1 MGRKRLGKA
10 RSPNVLTQKRAASS
24 GVLLKRLLQE
34 QVRPHWPRLALAS
47 LLMAVVAGATAA
59 NAWIMQPVLDS
70 VFVGK
75 DLRMLYLV
83 AGGVLALA
91 LAKGVATY
99 FQGTIMQGVGL
110 GIVADVQSRLFAHLM
125 RADLAWFHDV
135 SSGKLVSN
143 FLVDANLLREATSR
157 AITGMVKDALSLV
170 ALVGVMFWQNWE
182 LALAAFFIFPL
193 AGAFTRRFGKR
204 MRKASTVA
212 QEQSG
217 TLTAMLGESFQGN
230 RLIKAYG
237 MEERESARAR
247 DAIWARVG
255 STMKLVRIRGVS
267 SAAMEA
273 LGYVAVAAV
282 ILYGGLQVIDGR
294 TTPGTF
300 FSFITALLLA
310 FQPMRSISTLNA
322 ALQEGLA
329 AAVRIFALLDVKPD
343 VVDRPDAAP
352 LALSGGAVAFE
363 SVSFA
368 YKDGTL
374 ALADMSLS
382 VPAGTKAAL
391 VGPSG
396 GGKSTA
402 LNLIPRFFDPTKGR
416 VLIDG
421 QDIGRAT
428 LASVRGAIA
437 LVSQEAT
444 LFDDTVR
451 ANIAYGKP
459 GASDEDIVATAKAAA
474 AHDFIADLPKG
485 YDTMVGESGVKL
497 SGGQRQR
504 IAIARAMLKN
514 ARVLLLDEATS
525 ALDSESERQIQAALE
540 ALARGRTSI
549 VVAHRLST
557 IVDADRIY
565 VIDGG
570 RIVEQGRHG
579 ELIERGGL
587 YARLWALQAADDPG
601 VEATRRA
608 RA

>member
-1 MGRKRLGKA
+1 
-10 RSPNVLTQKRAASS
+10 LTSKNPASS
-24 GVLLKRLLQE
+24 RVLLARLLRE
-34 QVRPHWPRLALAS
+34 QVRPHGARLALAA

-75 DLRMLYLV
+75 DARMLYLV

-99 FQGTIMQGVGL
+99 FQGVLMQGVGL

-157 AITGMVKDALSLV
+157 ALTGLAKDFLTLIALV
-170 ALVGVMFWQNWE
+170 AVMFWQNWE
-182 LALAAFFIFPL
+182 LSLIAFFVFPL
-193 AGAFTRRFGKR
+193 AGAFTRRYGKR

-237 MEERESARAR
+237 MEERESMRARA
-247 DAIWARVG
+247 AILARVG
-255 STMKLVRIRGVS
+255 STMRLVRIRGVS
-267 SAAMEA
+267 SSAMEA

-282 ILYGGLQVIDGR
+282 IFYGGLQVIDGR

-329 AAVRIFALLDVKPD
+329 AAERIFALLDVRPD
-343 VVDRPDAAP
+343 VLDAPDAKP
-352 LALSGGAVAFE
+352 LALAGGSVTFE
-363 SVSFA
+363 NVSFA
-368 YKDGTL
+368 YKDGT
-374 ALADMSLS
+374 AAISGMSFA

-402 LNLIPRFFDPTKGR
+402 LNLIPRFFDPTGGR
-416 VLIDG
+416 VTIDG
-421 QDIGRAT
+421 QDVRGAT

-437 LVSQEAT
+437 LVSQEAQ
-444 LFDDTVR
+444 LFDDTIR
-451 ANIAYGKP
+451 ANIAYGRP
-459 GASDEDIVATAKAAA
+459 GASEAEIERAARLAA
-474 AHDFIADLPKG
+474 AHDFIRELPRG
-485 YDTMVGESGVKL
+485 YDTMAGETGVKL

-504 IAIARAMLKN
+504 IAIARAMLKD
-514 ARVLLLDEATS
+514 APILLLDEATS
-525 ALDSESERQIQAALE
+525 ALDSESERQIQGALE

-549 VVAHRLST
+549 VIAHRLST
-557 IVDADRIY
+557 VVDADRIY

-570 RIVEQGRHG
+570 RIVEEGRHG
-579 ELIERGGL
+579 ELVERGGL
-587 YARLWALQAADDPG
+587 YARLWALQGAEAA
-601 VEATRRA
+601 A
-608 RA
+608 

>member
-1 MGRKRLGKA
+1 
-10 RSPNVLTQKRAASS
+10 
-24 GVLLKRLLQE
+24 VLLARLLRE
-34 QVRPHWPRLALAS
+34 QVRPHGARLALAA

-75 DLRMLYLV
+75 DARMLYLV

-99 FQGTIMQGVGL
+99 FQGVLMQGVGL

-157 AITGMVKDALSLV
+157 ALTGLAKDFLTLIALV
-170 ALVGVMFWQNWE
+170 AVMFWQNWE
-182 LALAAFFIFPL
+182 LSLIAFFVFPL
-193 AGAFTRRFGKR
+193 AGAFTRRYGKR

-237 MEERESARAR
+237 MEERESMRARA
-247 DAIWARVG
+247 AILARVG
-255 STMKLVRIRGVS
+255 STMRLVRIRGVS
-267 SAAMEA
+267 SSAMEA

-282 ILYGGLQVIDGR
+282 IFYGGLQVIDGR

-329 AAVRIFALLDVKPD
+329 AAERIFALLDVRPD
-343 VVDRPDAAP
+343 VLDAPDAKP
-352 LALSGGAVAFE
+352 LALAGGSVTFE
-363 SVSFA
+363 NVSFA
-368 YKDGTL
+368 YKDGT
-374 ALADMSLS
+374 AAISGMSFA

-402 LNLIPRFFDPTKGR
+402 LNLIPRFFDPTGGR
-416 VLIDG
+416 VTIDG
-421 QDIGRAT
+421 QDVRGAT

-437 LVSQEAT
+437 LVSQEAQ
-444 LFDDTVR
+444 LFDDTIR
-451 ANIAYGKP
+451 ANIAFGRP
-459 GASDEDIVATAKAAA
+459 GASEAEIERAARLAA
-474 AHDFIADLPKG
+474 AHDFIRELPRG
-485 YDTMVGESGVKL
+485 YDTMAGETGVKL

-504 IAIARAMLKN
+504 IAIARAMLKD
-514 ARVLLLDEATS
+514 APILLLDEATS
-525 ALDSESERQIQAALE
+525 ALDSESERQIQGALE
-540 ALARGRTSI
+540 ALAKGRTSI
-549 VVAHRLST
+549 VIAHRLST
-557 IVDADRIY
+557 VVDADRIY

-570 RIVEQGRHG
+570 RIVEEGRHG
-579 ELIERGGL
+579 ELVERGGL
-587 YARLWALQAADDPG
+587 YARLWALQGAEAA
-601 VEATRRA
+601 A
-608 RA
+608 

>member
-1 MGRKRLGKA
+1 M
-10 RSPNVLTQKRAASS
+10 
-24 GVLLKRLLQE
+24 RLLRE
-34 QVRPHWPRLALAS
+34 QVRPHWPRLALAMA
-47 LLMAVVAGATAA
+47 LMAVVAGGTAA
-59 NAWIMQPVLDS
+59 NAWIMQPVLDH

-75 DLRMLYLV
+75 DIRTLYLV
-83 AGGVLALA
+83 AGGVLAIA
-91 LAKGVATY
+91 VVKGFAGY
-99 FQGTIMQGVGL
+99 FQGVVMQGVGL
-110 GIVADVQSRLFAHLM
+110 RIVAEVQSRLFAHLM
-125 RADLAWFHDV
+125 RADLAWFHEV

-157 AITGMVKDALSLV
+157 AVTGLAKDTLSLI
-170 ALVGVMFWQNWE
+170 ALIGVMFWQNWE
-182 LALAAFFIFPL
+182 LALAAFFVFPI
-193 AGAFTRRFGKR
+193 AGGLTRRFGKR

-247 DAIWARVG
+247 GAIWARIG
-255 STMKLVRIRGVS
+255 STMKLVRIRGAS
-267 SAAMEA
+267 SSAMEA

-282 ILYGGLQVIDGR
+282 ILYGGLQVIEGR

-329 AAVRIFALLDVKPD
+329 AADRIFALLDVAPKIA
-343 VVDRPDAAP
+343 DRPGAKAVQVS
-352 LALSGGAVAFE
+352 AGAVAFE
-363 SVSFA
+363 RVSFS
-368 YKDGTL
+368 YQDGTV
-374 ALADMSLS
+374 ALADIDIV
-382 VPAGTKAAL
+382 VPAGNKVAL

-402 LNLIPRFFDPTKGR
+402 LNLVPRFFDPTAGR

-421 QDIGRAT
+421 QDIREAT
-428 LASVRGAIA
+428 IASVRGAIA

-451 ANIAYGKP
+451 ANIAYGKA
-459 GASDEDIVATAKAAA
+459 GANEAEIVAAAKAAA
-474 AHDFIADLPKG
+474 AHDFIQELPKG
-485 YDTMVGESGVKL
+485 YDTMVGEAGVKL

-504 IAIARAMLKN
+504 IAIARAMLKD

-525 ALDSESERQIQAALE
+525 ALDSESERQIQAALDM
-540 ALARGRTSI
+540 LARGRTSI

-557 IVDADRIY
+557 IVDADCIY

-570 RIVEQGRHG
+570 RVVEQGGHAQ
-579 ELIERGGL
+579 LIERGGL
-587 YARLWALQAADDPG
+587 YARLWALQAAEEPSA
-601 VEATRRA
+601 EAARRA
-608 RA
+608 RV